1 MTNVSTVTVIWQ
13 GFTGAPG
20 YSHFRFSELV
30 DAAACNA
37 AGAAVRAFFL
47 AQQAVWQ
54 TTWSFQVQPAV
65 QQNDMATGKLTSE
78 RAMTTTPA
86 VVNGTAN
93 ITSVYEGGSGYVI
106 NWLTNAVH
114 NGHKVRGR
122 TFMVPVT
129 GQSFSNDGTISSATA
144 TAAQTAAAALM
155 NDTATELVVWQRF
168 WDDSKPPKQVGGGL
182 APVTGVLVP
191 DRAAQLRTRR
201 S

>member
-1 MTNVSTVTVIWQ
+1 MVNVSTVTVIWQ

-20 YSHFRFSELV
+20 YSHFRFQELV

-54 TTWSFQVQPAV
+54 TGWSFQVQPTV
-65 QQNDMATGKLTSE
+65 QQNDIGTGLLTSE

-93 ITSVYEGGSGYVI
+93 ATTTYEGGSGYVI
-106 NWLTNAVH
+106 NWITNSVH
-114 NGHKVRGR
+114 NGRKIRGR
-122 TFMVPVT
+122 TFIVPAT
-129 GQSFSNDGTISSATA
+129 GQSFSADGTISPATQ
-144 TAAQTAAAALM
+144 TSAQTAAAALM
-155 NDTATELVVWQRF
+155 NDTATELSVWSRF
-168 WDDSKPPKQVGGGL
+168 WDTAKPPNQTGGSL
-182 APVTGVLVP
+182 TPVTGVLVP